1 MFSDNY
7 SICTLDRTM
16 SRRENKLDGG
26 YIDTEF
32 SSGDSNRNKT
42 KQHYQEE
49 NNNEVDELSKELSE
63 MGCIV
68 DAVKR
73 PPNIC
78 VETCVYESGS
88 EDEKSKSYN
97 KEEDAYSDEF
107 EDDKSDGE
115 EESIKTE
122 LKSLNSTSDSTSKGH
137 FSHSQT
143 SVKLTKSHSSMS
155 SKPPASITGRS
166 DYGSVSVPTTRRIN
180 MSFTNERLR
189 EIERHNHILLT
200 KILSARNTR
209 KSSIPQREQPVKKSL
224 PSAAV
229 SRKKQQKQ
237 IDHDNMILLK
247 KIQRAKSSSCS
258 MRR

>member
-1 MFSDNY
+1 
-7 SICTLDRTM
+7 M
-16 SRRENKLDGG
+16 SRRGSKLDSG

-42 KQHYQEE
+42 KQHYREE
-49 NNNEVDELSKELSE
+49 NNNEIDELSKELSE

-68 DAVKR
+68 DAVKK

-78 VETCVYESGS
+78 VETCVYDSGS
-88 EDEKSKSYN
+88 EGRKSKSY
-97 KEEDAYSDEF
+97 KDDDVYSDEF
-107 EDDKSDGE
+107 EDDKSDDE
-115 EESIKTE
+115 DESIKTD
-122 LKSLNSTSDSTSKGH
+122 LQSIKSNSDSISKGQ
-137 FSHSQT
+137 FSQS

-155 SKPPASITGRS
+155 TKHPASITSRS
-166 DYGSVSVPTTRRIN
+166 NYGSISVPPTKRIN

-209 KSSIPQREQPVKKSL
+209 KSSIPPREQPDRKPV

-258 MRR
+258 IRR